1 MAANIYIIYL
11 GYSELYYIPI
21 YLWLLRIKCYLLER
35 ELLSIYMAIANI
47 FGFWL
52 LGCKELYYYYILG
65 DKKLHWPLGEVVFG
79 EGGPKDQT
87 MGIWCFNIKFQIHAK
102 IF

>member
-1 MAANIYIIYL
+1 M
-11 GYSELYYIPI
+11 
-21 YLWLLRIKCYLLER
+21 
-35 ELLSIYMAIANI
+35 LSVGKGDAFNLHGNGIH
-47 FGFWL
+47 FWVL
-52 LGCKELYYYYILG
+52 VVLDCKELYYYYILG